1 MAWFYERLYPDVQLG
16 IQGKIIYQKKTPYQD
31 LKIYDTPRLGR
42 MLTLDGTVQTT
53 EKDEFIYHEMLTHPL
68 LLSHPAPQKV
78 LVIGGGDGG
87 VVREVLKHKTV
98 DKVYLVEIDD
108 SVIKN
113 SEKYLPSICKGGAL
127 SENNRRLKIIVD
139 DGAAFIQN
147 TQERFDL
154 CLIDS
159 PDPMG
164 VARALFSRKFY
175 QNVFAIL
182 TAQGMMI
189 RQTGSTMWQP
199 EEVRHNYN
207 IVRKIFSF
215 VTVQLAAIPTYVG
228 GFFSFIIA
236 SKEID
241 INEISCEEI
250 AGRYQKLKL
259 RTQYYNPQIHFA
271 SRQLPNYLRSI
282 IK

>member
-1 MAWFYERLYPDVQLG
+1 MSWFYEKLYPDVKLG
-16 IQGKIIYQKKTPYQD
+16 IQGKIVYQKKTPYQD

-53 EKDEFIYHEMLTHPL
+53 EKDEFIYHEMMSHPL
-68 LLSHPAPQKV
+68 LLTYPAPQKV

-98 DKVYLVEIDD
+98 KEVYLVEIDG

-113 SEKYLPSICKGGAL
+113 SEQYLPSICKGGAL
-127 SENNRRLKIIVD
+127 SEHNRRVKIVVD
-139 DGAAFIQN
+139 DGAGFIRN
-147 TQERFDL
+147 TKEKFDL

-159 PDPMG
+159 PDPIG
-164 VARALFSRKFY
+164 VARVLFSRRFY
-175 QNVFAIL
+175 QDIFSIL

-199 EEVRHNYN
+199 DEIRHNYK
-207 IVRKIFSF
+207 IVKKIFPF
-215 VTVQLAAIPTYVG
+215 VTVQLAAIPTYIG
-228 GFFSFIIA
+228 GFFSFVIA

-241 INEISCEEI
+241 MERVSYEEI
-250 AGRYQKLKL
+250 EERYQRAKL
-259 RTQYYNPQIHFA
+259 RTKYYNPQIHFA
-271 SRQLPNYLRSI
+271 SRKLPNYLRSI
-282 IK
+282 VQ